1 MKYIAE
7 ICQTSF
13 LIYYLLIYLLEEK
26 KKIFIF
32 SYPIITVVSCIILH
46 MLSYNAFC
54 IDVIHV
60 ALYFIFPI
68 LIIRKRT
75 KRVLYIC
82 LICLG
87 VSSSILSIVNIIV
100 FCFCTSD
107 MSVLLSTIISVA
119 LLIMLFAFM
128 FLKKNFVDTFIRL
141 FDLIP
146 AIKIIFPLII
156 WTFFFL
162 LSSEYAAM
170 TLSMNIEVNII
181 ILFITLILLIAS
193 IVLFAYLIINN
204 LKKQHYKK
212 LSDLLEDNI
221 IKQAKHYEKTIKRY
235 NDLRTFKHDYNN
247 LKIGLNNLLE
257 TGQID
262 EAIKYLNSSDE
273 KFKAQYQLINTGN
286 TIVDAIFSDKQSEII
301 QNNIKIKFNGI
312 IPYDALEIADLC
324 VVLGNSLDNA
334 VEACAKIS
342 ENIEKIIE
350 IEVKKN
356 RELLLIQMK
365 NPIHDKVNINNNTV
379 KTTKENAEVHGI
391 GFYSINNI
399 VKKYDGFYEIESD
412 DTHFTLKMGFM
423 IKQKISDA
431 VLK

>member
-119 LLIMLFAFM
+119 FLIMLFAFM

-221 IKQAKHYEKTIKRY
+221 IKQAKHYEKTIKMY

-273 KFKAQYQLINTGN
+273 KFKTQYQLINTGN

-334 VEACAKIS
+334 VEACAKIP

-365 NPIHDKVNINNNTV
+365 NPINDKVNINNNTV

>member
-1 MKYIAE
+1 MKYVIE

-13 LIYYLLIYLLEEK
+13 LIYYVLIYLFEK
-26 KKIFIF
+26 KNKLFMF
-32 SYPIITVVSCIILH
+32 LYPVAILGNCVVIH
-46 MLSYNAFC
+46 MVSYNVLC
-54 IDVIHV
+54 IDIIHFE
-60 ALYFIFPI
+60 LYLLFPI
-68 LIIRKRT
+68 LLIRRQIKQII
-75 KRVLYIC
+75 YIC
-82 LICLG
+82 LVCLS
-87 VSSSILSIVNIIV
+87 VSSV
-100 FCFCTSD
+100 
-107 MSVLLSTIISVA
+107 IISLVY
-119 LLIMLFAFM
+119 I
-128 FLKKNFVDTFIRL
+128 
-141 FDLIP
+141 
-146 AIKIIFPLII
+146 IIFCICKNSNVTITTITSSFLLLFLCFFMIYKKKLVNSFVELFYVIPSLKILFPVVI
-156 WTFFFL
+156 WTFLLL

-181 ILFITLILLIAS
+181 ILFVTLILLIAS

-212 LSDLLEDNI
+212 LSNVLEDNI
-221 IKQAKHYEKTIKRY
+221 IKQAKHYEKTIKMY
-235 NDLRTFKHDYNN
+235 NDLRTFKHDYSN

-257 TGQID
+257 TRQID

-273 KFKAQYQLINTGN
+273 KFKTNYQFINTGN

-301 QNNIKIKFNGI
+301 QNNIKIEFNGI

-334 VEACAKIS
+334 VEACAKIP
-342 ENIEKIIE
+342 ENKEKIIK
-350 IEVKKN
+350 IEAKKN

-365 NPIHDKVNINNNTV
+365 NPIHSKININNNTV

-399 VKKYDGFYEIESD
+399 VKKYDGFYEITSD

-423 IKQKISDA
+423 IKNK
-431 VLK
+431 

>member
-1 MKYIAE
+1 MRNIAE
-7 ICQTSF
+7 IYQTST
-13 LIYYLLIYLLEEK
+13 LIFFMLIYLLK
-26 KKIFIF
+26 KENKIFIF
-32 SYPIITVVSCIILH
+32 LYPILILVSCVSALFAKNYLQISGI
-46 MLSYNAFC
+46 YF
-54 IDVIHV
+54 
-60 ALYFIFPI
+60 ALYFVVPI
-68 LIIRKRT
+68 LLIRKNCV
-75 KRVLYIC
+75 KIAYIC
-82 LICLG
+82 FLCLG
-87 VSSSILSIVNIIV
+87 FSSVIMSLVNITV
-100 FCFCTSD
+100 FCFNRTSNNIT
-107 MSVLLSTIISVA
+107 MSIIISTICFA
-119 LLIMLFAFM
+119 LLFAFS
-128 FLKKNFVDTFIRL
+128 LYKKKIINSFIDL
-141 FDLIP
+141 FYIIP
-146 AIKIIFPLII
+146 AIKILFPVII
-156 WTFFFL
+156 WLFLFL
-162 LSSEYAAM
+162 LTAEYAAM
-170 TLSMNIEVNII
+170 NRSLNIQFNIVL
-181 ILFITLILLIAS
+181 LFVTLILLIAS
-193 IVLFAYLIINN
+193 IILFAYLIINN

-221 IKQAKHYEKTIKRY
+221 IKQAKHYEKTIKMY

-273 KFKAQYQLINTGN
+273 KFKTQYQFINTGN

-334 VEACAKIS
+334 VEACAKIP

>member
-1 MKYIAE
+1 MKNIAE
-7 ICQTSF
+7 IYQTSF
-13 LIYYLLIYLLEEK
+13 LIFFTLICIFGK
-26 KKIFIF
+26 KNKLFIF
-32 SYPIITVVSCIILH
+32 LYPILTVACCVLVFLFLDKNLFVGCV
-46 MLSYNAFC
+46 YFC
-54 IDVIHV
+54 
-60 ALYFIFPI
+60 LYFIIPI
-68 LIIRKRT
+68 LLIRTTIRKLIY
-75 KRVLYIC
+75 VCFVCIGISSD
-82 LICLG
+82 LICL
-87 VSSSILSIVNIIV
+87 VYIIS
-100 FCFCTSD
+100 FCFCDISN
-107 MSVLLSTIISVA
+107 MVIISVIVST
-119 LLIMLFAFM
+119 LLFICIYFFIIYKRKVFCSFVELFSVFHTLY
-128 FLKKNFVDTFIRL
+128 FLF
-141 FDLIP
+141 P
-146 AIKIIFPLII
+146 AII
-156 WTFFFL
+156 WIFFFL
-162 LSSEYAAM
+162 LSAEYAAM
-170 TLSMNIEVNII
+170 NRSSNIEINII
-181 ILFITLILLIAS
+181 ILFVTLILLVAS
-193 IVLFAYLIINN
+193 IILFAYLIINN

-212 LSDLLEDNI
+212 LSDVLEDNI
-221 IKQAKHYEKTIKRY
+221 IKQAKHYEKTIKMY

-262 EAIKYLNSSDE
+262 EAIKYLNSSNE
-273 KFKAQYQLINTGN
+273 KFKTQYQQINTGN

-334 VEACAKIS
+334 VEACAKMPITD
-342 ENIEKIIE
+342 EKIIE

-399 VKKYDGFYEIESD
+399 VKKYDGFYEITSD

-423 IKQKISDA
+423 IKNK
-431 VLK
+431 